1 MGLTNRLFRLFRADL
16 HALLDRME
24 DPGRLLRQADL
35 EMSEILADDERVLR
49 ALRGQRDRVAA
60 RLERLSTAPGTAE
73 GDPGESTALEHGSS
87 GVRRQ
92 AALLQRGLR
101 ELDERIRDLRGVVAD
116 RRIGLETVRQQAE
129 LLNCGGPSAGN
140 ARRDLFIDENGP
152 ACSLPNA
159 SGERDG

>member
-1 MGLTNRLFRLFRADL
+1 MGLTSRLFRLFRADL

-60 RLERLSTAPGTAE
+60 RLDRLSTAPAE

-129 LLNCGGPSAGN
+129 LLSCGGPSAGN
-140 ARRDLFIDENGP
+140 ARRDLFLDENGP
-152 ACSLPNA
+152 GCSLPNT